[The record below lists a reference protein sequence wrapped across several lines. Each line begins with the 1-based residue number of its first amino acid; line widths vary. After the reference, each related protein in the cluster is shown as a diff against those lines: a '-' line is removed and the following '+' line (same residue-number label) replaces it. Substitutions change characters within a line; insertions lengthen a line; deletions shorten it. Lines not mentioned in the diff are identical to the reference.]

1 MAELYGESPLNS
13 RTHVLEG
20 SSAPH
25 AVRLSE
31 IAFTTQV
38 GLRVDPK
45 SSAAERIS
53 TAIGGMLPNQPD
65 SAVHT
70 DDLLVLALG
79 PDEWLL
85 IGREGT
91 ASALQ
96 STLTTALGD
105 DHGAVVDVSA
115 QRTIIEVSGPKARDL
130 LNQGCA
136 LDLHPRVFG
145 ENRCAQTLL
154 ARTGVTLVCRD
165 ARLPSFW
172 LLVRSSFARYT
183 ADWLADAAT
192 EHTAT
197 APATAGRAATDYA
210 ACS

>member
-1 MAELYGESPLNS
+1 MAELYGESPLVS
-13 RTHVLEG
+13 RTQVLDE
-20 SSAPH
+20 SSAPQ
-25 AVRLSE
+25 AVRLTE
-31 IAFTTQV
+31 IAFKTQI

-45 SSAAERIS
+45 SPAAERIS
-53 TAIGGMLPNQPD
+53 TAIGGMLPNQPE
-65 SAVHT
+65 AVHT
-70 DDLLVLALG
+70 GDLLVLALG

-85 IGREGT
+85 IGSEGT
-91 ASALQ
+91 ASSLQ
-96 STLTTALGD
+96 DLLTTALGD

-115 QRTIIEVSGPKARDL
+115 HRTIIEVSGPKARDL

-136 LDLHPRVFG
+136 LDLHPRSFG

-165 ARLPSFW
+165 AALPSFW
-172 LLVRSSFARYT
+172 LLVRSSFARYA

-197 APATAGRAATDYA
+197 APAEIRAASDYA

>member
-1 MAELYGESPLNS
+1 MAELSGESPLVS
-13 RTHVLEG
+13 RTHVLG
-20 SSAPH
+20 QNSAPH
-25 AVRLSE
+25 AVRLTE
-31 IAFTTQV
+31 IAFKTQV

-65 SAVHT
+65 SAVQT
-70 DDLLVLALG
+70 GELLVLALG

-85 IGREGT
+85 VGREGT
-91 ASALQ
+91 APLVQ
-96 STLTTALGD
+96 DTLTTALGE

-115 QRTIIEVSGPKARDL
+115 QRTIIEVSGPKAREL

-136 LDLHPRVFG
+136 LDLHPRAFG

-154 ARTGVTLVCRD
+154 ARAGVTVVCRD
-165 ARLPSFW
+165 AELPSFW

-192 EHTAT
+192 EFTAT
-197 APATAGRAATDYA
+197 HAAAGHTATDYA

>member
-1 MAELYGESPLNS
+1 MAELYGESPLVS
-13 RTHVLEG
+13 RTHVLDEN
-20 SSAPH
+20 SVPQ
-25 AVRLSE
+25 AVRLTE
-31 IAFTTQV
+31 ITFKAQI

-65 SAVHT
+65 SVHT
-70 DDLLVLALG
+70 GDLLVLALG

-85 IGREGT
+85 IGHEG
-91 ASALQ
+91 SAESIQ
-96 STLTTALGD
+96 NTLTTTLGD
-105 DHGAVVDVSA
+105 DHGSVVDVSA

-136 LDLHPRVFG
+136 LDLHPRSFG

-154 ARTGVTLVCRD
+154 ARTGVTVICRN
-165 ARLPSFW
+165 AELPSYW

-183 ADWLADAAT
+183 ADWLVDAAT
-192 EHTAT
+192 EYTAT
-197 APATAGRAATDYA
+197 TPAGGRTATDYA

>member
-1 MAELYGESPLNS
+1 MAELYGESPLTS
-13 RTHVLEG
+13 RTHALDRD
-20 SSAPH
+20 SAPQ
-25 AVRLSE
+25 AVRLTE
-31 IAFTTQV
+31 IAFTPQI

-53 TAIGGMLPNQPD
+53 TAIGAMLPHQPD

-70 DDLLVLALG
+70 GDLLVLALG

-85 IGREGT
+85 VGREGT
-91 ASALQ
+91 AGALQ
-96 STLTTALGD
+96 ATLTAALGE

-115 QRTIIEVSGPKARDL
+115 QRTIIGVSGPMSRDL

-136 LDLHPRVFG
+136 LDLHPRAFG
-145 ENRCAQTLL
+145 EGRCAQTLL
-154 ARTGVTLVCRD
+154 ARTGVVVVCRD
-165 ARLPSFW
+165 AELPSFW

-192 EHTAT
+192 EYRTTVPA
-197 APATAGRAATDYA
+197 APGAAANDYA
-210 ACS
+210 VCS